1 MRTVV
6 GVMGSG
12 TRELATLAEAAGRV
26 VARGGHHL
34 LTGGG
39 NGVMLAAARAFTS
52 VAGRPGLSMGIVRA
66 DGTGHL
72 GEDARPRA
80 YRARGPNPYV
90 ELPIFTHLPDSG
102 TRGKSTASRNHIN
115 VLSST
120 VVVVLPGDD
129 GTASELDL
137 ALEYGRP
144 VILFLGDDGRVAG
157 RTARELQE
165 RWGTRL
171 AVATSE
177 ADLERRLATACETR

>member
-1 MRTVV
+1 
-6 GVMGSG
+6 MGSG
-12 TRELATLAEAAGRV
+12 TRELADLAEAAGRA

-39 NGVMLAAARAFTS
+39 DGVMLAAARGFTS
-52 VAGRPGLSMGIVRA
+52 VAGRPGLSIGVVRA
-66 DGTGHL
+66 DDTGHL
-72 GEDARPRA
+72 GEESRPRT

-115 VLSST
+115 VLTST
-120 VVVVLPGDD
+120 VVVVLPGED
-129 GTASELDL
+129 GTASELEL

-144 VILFLGDDGRVAG
+144 VILFLGDGRVAG
-157 RTARELQE
+157 ATARELLE
-165 RWGTRL
+165 RRGMRV

-177 ADLERRLATACETR
+177 ADLERRLAAACDG